1 MSSAFKPPIL
11 ELEGVSYSYKKDS
24 SFIHELSFQVPEGGF
39 IGLLGANGSGKST
52 ILKLA
57 CGILR
62 PLSGRTKLWGRDLLA
77 QNSRDRAKLISYL
90 PQTLD
95 ISVPFTV
102 RELVSMG
109 LYPYDIPPALSVDE
123 ALDMVGLR
131 DKSNARLTDLSG
143 GERRRT
149 FICMTLVQGAGLLL
163 LDEPLANLDIKYQ
176 IELVKLLRNLRETRN
191 IAVIMAL
198 HDINMALQFENV
210 ILIKDGNLIGS
221 GKPDEVLSQSMLKQ
235 AFDVDVEVRRSASHG
250 VYISYDNNFAE
261 RRDDRN

>member
-1 MSSAFKPPIL
+1 MSSASKLHIL
-11 ELEGVSYSYKKDS
+11 ELESIRYSYEKDG
-24 SFIHELSFQVPEGGF
+24 SFIHDLSFSISEGGF

-57 CGILR
+57 CGILK
-62 PLSGRTKLWGRDLLA
+62 PASGRLKLWGRDLLA

-123 ALDMVGLR
+123 ALDMVGL
-131 DKSNARLTDLSG
+131 KEKANARLTDLSG

-176 IELVKLLRNLRETRN
+176 IELVKLLKNLRETRN

-210 ILIKDGNLIGS
+210 MLIKDGNLIGS
-221 GKPDEVLSQSMLKQ
+221 GRPDDILSQSMLKQ

-250 VYISYDNNFAE
+250 AYISYDSNFTE
-261 RRDDRN
+261 RRNERN